1 MMLKRYLKTGE
12 VVISKLF
19 PAGCGWQAASIY
31 AESLQYL
38 PTSIPFFLTVG
49 LGEGLAVGIGHI
61 AYNLSKKKNSR

>member
-38 PTSIPFFLTVG
+38 PTSMFPWQITLW
-49 LGEGLAVGIGHI
+49 LHI
-61 AYNLSKKKNSR
+61 LE